1 MLRKSKYPLKLLN
14 INSHRDH
21 SCLYYPTFYAELSS
35 PMIYH
40 EMFRFARDIYR
51 PVPEIDP
58 QILDAMK
65 MVGTI
70 G

>member
-1 MLRKSKYPLKLLN
+1 MPLLYP
-14 INSHRDH
+14 
-21 SCLYYPTFYAELSS
+21 PFYAELSL
-35 PMIYH
+35 PMMIYQ